1 MKKTTNKKTTATV
14 IGAFAL
20 CVCAVTATLCFTGCG
35 SNNNSS
41 KTETTAAPT
50 TVAAATAAPAT
61 TPAASVQNSSDNQ
74 NTGSTQNSAAAD
86 KQESQANQQKAAFKA
101 CEAAAN
107 LYGKGNWGVAS
118 VETKTTDAGTEMY
131 YIGVMNYSDSQSK
144 TYYFYVDGENCSPDN
159 SANDQTS
166 SSVNQEENANK
177 MKAVQSAVEKAKELY
192 GEGSWRV
199 SSCEQQTS
207 SDGSAVYYIGVTNS
221 TDSQGTTHYFYADG
235 STCTPA
241 DN

>member
-1 MKKTTNKKTTATV
+1 MKKTTIKRTTAITS
-14 IGAFAL
+14 GLA
-20 CVCAVTATLCFTGCG
+20 VCALIAVLCFTGCG
-35 SNNNSS
+35 NNSS
-41 KTETTAAPT
+41 KTETTTAPT
-50 TVAAATAAPAT
+50 TVAAATAASAT

-118 VETKTTDAGTEMY
+118 IETKTTDAGTEMY

-192 GEGSWRV
+192 GEGSWHV

>member
-1 MKKTTNKKTTATV
+1 MKKTTIKRTTAITS
-14 IGAFAL
+14 GLA
-20 CVCAVTATLCFTGCG
+20 VCALIAVLCFTGCG
-35 SNNNSS
+35 NNSS
-41 KTETTAAPT
+41 KTETTTAPT
-50 TVAAATAAPAT
+50 TVAAATAASAT

-118 VETKTTDAGTEMY
+118 IETKTTDAGTEMY

-192 GEGSWRV
+192 GESSWHV

-207 SDGSAVYYIGVTNS
+207 SDGSAVYYIGVTNY

>member
-1 MKKTTNKKTTATV
+1 MKKTTIKRTTAITS
-14 IGAFAL
+14 GLA
-20 CVCAVTATLCFTGCG
+20 VCALIAVLCFTGCG
-35 SNNNSS
+35 NNSS
-41 KTETTAAPT
+41 KTETTTAPT
-50 TVAAATAAPAT
+50 TVAAATAASAT

-118 VETKTTDAGTEMY
+118 IETKTTDAGTEMY

>member
-1 MKKTTNKKTTATV
+1 
-14 IGAFAL
+14 
-20 CVCAVTATLCFTGCG
+20 
-35 SNNNSS
+35 
-41 KTETTAAPT
+41 
-50 TVAAATAAPAT
+50 
-61 TPAASVQNSSDNQ
+61 
-74 NTGSTQNSAAAD
+74 
-86 KQESQANQQKAAFKA
+86 
-101 CEAAAN
+101 
-107 LYGKGNWGVAS
+107 
-118 VETKTTDAGTEMY
+118 MY

-199 SSCEQQTS
+199 SSCEQKTS
-207 SDGSAVYYIGVTNS
+207 SDGSAVYYIGVTNY

>member
-1 MKKTTNKKTTATV
+1 MKKTTIKRTTAITS
-14 IGAFAL
+14 GLA
-20 CVCAVTATLCFTGCG
+20 VCALIAVLCFTGCG
-35 SNNNSS
+35 NNSS
-41 KTETTAAPT
+41 KTETTTAPT
-50 TVAAATAAPAT
+50 TVAVTTAEQTTIPAT
-61 TPAASVQNSSDNQ
+61 SVQESADDQNS
-74 NTGSTQNSAAAD
+74 GSTQNSAAAD

-118 VETKTTDAGTEMY
+118 IETKTTDAGTEMY

-192 GEGSWRV
+192 GESSWHV